1 MGLHQIF
8 TRRGILL
15 YSIVVASHIECR
27 GLNHRHVSI
36 LKWTDMLLSVVLLLL
51 SSHIIAQRHAP
62 ISHLSVSL
70 LIKLSL
76 KQLSFLLLG
85 FLHLVSVTLN
95 QASTELH
102 DTGFEITLYFLE
114 RDSRTEWVRFVTSI
128 FEIIFTKVRYCV
140 LRGIVYIAGL
150 IDCDSIA
157 LSLLILPLLGT
168 LVSARF
174 ECLVHSIVGHVGLLL
189 ITMTDFV
196 RGSSLECL
204 DSYLVC

>member
-1 MGLHQIF
+1 MTRAGKVVPWVQGLQHLGILRSLYRIKLLSLLLMMGLHQIF

-114 RDSRTEWVRFVTSI
+114 RDSRTE
-128 FEIIFTKVRYCV
+128 
-140 LRGIVYIAGL
+140 
-150 IDCDSIA
+150 
-157 LSLLILPLLGT
+157 
-168 LVSARF
+168 
-174 ECLVHSIVGHVGLLL
+174 
-189 ITMTDFV
+189 
-196 RGSSLECL
+196 
-204 DSYLVC
+204 